1 MAQQDRPPRSLRSE
15 GGPRYFRNWSAG
27 SEAVE
32 TELPDQSADSAS
44 VSQHEMQMVDALD
57 TPEAPRLAP
66 VQQEMAPLKV
76 IVPEASPPAVSEAP
90 KPKVTRMEP
99 SKLQRARRYSELQ
112 AEEQAR
118 KQEEE
123 EAREQSARAIP
134 PEQSA
139 KTRSLAKTTA
149 QTTELQSNLRDIE
162 GKLDEAKENVK
173 TTANALSENIRQV
186 SERITVSV
194 VSGIQKMSLGLNGL
208 IQRMGGKNRTSSA
221 RQETDFD
228 DAPLPSEQT
237 PPAAQAPTAP
247 TSLLERVP
255 AVPPAQAA
263 ALFKEGVFFLTF
275 DKQPLVKDHE
285 KLSGPELQRVFVE
298 NALQDI
304 RKCVKLV
311 RELPDPKE
319 GPYTGIPLAYI
330 FKHVRDQDLFFFMH
344 YVLSKPEPFRKK
356 TFKLSEAFGTWIL
369 KRSQSTVVGEPFPE
383 VPAVAYFPLYRDQIR
398 FLTRE
403 RKQLVLASGKSPDEV
418 EKQFIERAL
427 EDVRAC
433 VPLVEKFPPAK
444 QGPYKER
451 PLKQIFRSVRE
462 RDIYFFLHYVQ
473 AQPEVFRNQ
482 NFKFSE
488 AFASWILKRSHETQ
502 LPQR

>member
-32 TELPDQSADSAS
+32 AELPDPNADSPP
-44 VSQHEMQMVDALD
+44 VSQHEMQMLDALD

-76 IVPEASPPAVSEAP
+76 IVPEVAPPAPVETA

-118 KQEEE
+118 KQEEA
-123 EAREQSARAIP
+123 AREHSARAIP

-186 SERITVSV
+186 SERITVSM
-194 VSGIQKMSLGLNGL
+194 VSGIQKMSQGLNSL
-208 IQRMGGKNRTSSA
+208 LQRMGAKNSSSA

-228 DAPLPSEQT
+228 DEPLPSENPT
-237 PPAAQAPTAP
+237 PLTSASAAAPSNLLDRIPAI
-247 TSLLERVP
+247 
-255 AVPPAQAA
+255 PPVQAA
-263 ALFKEGVFFLTF
+263 ALVKEGVFFLTF
-275 DKQPLVKDHE
+275 DKQPLVKGIE
-285 KLSGPELQRVFVE
+285 NLSEYELQQAFVE

-330 FKHVRDQDLFFFMH
+330 FKNVRDQDLFFFMH

-383 VPAVAYFPLYRDQIR
+383 IPPVAYFPLYRDQIR

-433 VPLVEKFPPAK
+433 VPLVEKFPPAQ